1 MAQVAYRTQA
11 GWVRIEQV
19 YPPQDAARCW
29 EFSGL

>member
-11 GWVRIEQV
+11 GWVRIERL
-19 YPPQDAARCW
+19 YPPQDAARCR

>member
-11 GWVRIEQV
+11 GWVRIERL